1 MALGLGR
8 RKTGKD
14 LSIIIVGCGK
24 VGKTLVERLERE
36 GHDVTIIDKNPEK
49 ITRIMNNYDVMGI
62 VGNGADY
69 NVLMEAGVDQADVLI
84 AVTGSDELNLLC
96 CVVGDRFGNCDV
108 IARVRMPDYSDETN
122 YLKEKLELAMIINP
136 ERETAAS
143 ISRILYM
150 PTALEV
156 ESFAGGTAELV
167 RLKLPSGNIL
177 EGKRIA
183 ELSRELTGAVLICAV
198 ERDGE
203 IHIPGGNFRF
213 EKGDVISFISPM
225 KESKKFLNRL
235 GFQTRQ
241 VKDCIVVGGG
251 RTSFYLGRMLDE
263 MCISV
268 KIVERNLER
277 CEELSTLLPN
287 AVIINGNESDEDLLK
302 EIGIEHTDS
311 FVALTGIDEENILL
325 TLYAQSVSE
334 AKVITKINRITFH
347 EVIDSLDL
355 GSVIFQK
362 YNTTE
367 KIVAFIRAKKASM
380 NSNIET
386 MHHLFDDRVEAIE
399 FKIEHESRVT
409 NKTLTDLQIKDH
421 VLITCINRDGKILIP
436 GGSDELRVG
445 DSVIIVTTHLGFS
458 DIQDIL
464 K

>member
-108 IARVRMPDYSDETN
+108 IARVRTPDYSDETN

-198 ERDGE
+198 ERGGE
-203 IHIPGGNFRF
+203 IYIPGGNFRF

-263 MCISV
+263 MGISV